1 MARLGCDR
9 DNNRTPGAPPYCSG
23 ASCEIVNTLA
33 TSADLNVGVMLIPY
47 RDIIHITVAIRADHD
62 MRRDL
67 VIVVCRNCCRGD
79 DDAHHEDHAHK
90 AHQPTKL

>member
-9 DNNRTPGAPPYCSG
+9 DNNRTPGALPYCSG

-33 TSADLNVGVMLIPY
+33 TSADLNVGVILIPY
-47 RDIIHITVAIRADHD
+47 RDIIHITVALGAGHD

-67 VIVVCRNCCRGD
+67 VIVICRSRSRGD